1 MRTKEARRIRND
13 GLKQAWKNGHVV
25 ATICEGEAFSA
36 YGCINCN
43 DIMDFWDSPA
53 GMNGPMAHR
62 KCSGRAARKNILTR
76 IRKRITN
83 IGNHIFNRGEQ
94 DGSS

>member
-1 MRTKEARRIRND
+1 MRSKEARQIRSK
-13 GLKQAWKNGHVV
+13 GLKRAKKNGHVV

-36 YGCINCN
+36 YGCVNCN

-62 KCSGRAARKNILTR
+62 RCSGRAAKKNILTR
-76 IRKRITN
+76 IRN
-83 IGNHIFNRGEQ
+83 LIFNKEA
-94 DGSS
+94 

>member
-1 MRTKEARRIRND
+1 MRTKKARRIRSK
-13 GLKQAWKNGHVV
+13 GLKKAKKNGHVV

-36 YGCINCN
+36 YGCINCT

-62 KCSGRAARKNILTR
+62 KCSGRAAKKNILTR
-76 IRKRITN
+76 IRN
-83 IGNHIFNRGEQ
+83 LIFNKEA
-94 DGSS
+94 

>member
-1 MRTKEARRIRND
+1 MRTKKARRIRSK
-13 GLKQAWKNGHVV
+13 GLRRAKKNGHVV
-25 ATICEGEAFSA
+25 ATICESEAFSA
-36 YGCINCN
+36 YGCVNCN

-62 KCSGRAARKNILTR
+62 KCSGQAAKKNILTR

-83 IGNHIFNRGEQ
+83 IGNHIFNRSEQ

>member
-36 YGCINCN
+36 YGCMNCN
-43 DIMDFWDSPA
+43 DVMDFWDSPA

-62 KCSGRAARKNILTR
+62 KCGGNRHPSGGNRHPAPSLTKNIFSYFSKFFSR
-76 IRKRITN
+76 QR
-83 IGNHIFNRGEQ
+83 
-94 DGSS
+94 